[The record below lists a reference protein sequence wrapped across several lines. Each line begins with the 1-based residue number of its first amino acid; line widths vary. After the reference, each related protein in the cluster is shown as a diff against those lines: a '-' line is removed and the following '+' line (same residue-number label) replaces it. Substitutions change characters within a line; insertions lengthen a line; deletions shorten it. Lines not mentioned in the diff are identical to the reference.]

1 MKKINI
7 DQNLY
12 NIQQQGENIILK
24 KKRNIKINDIDELSN
39 YNFCKSKVIKC
50 NIDDETLNKLA
61 YKQILE
67 YVYNIIGDPIKIIDN
82 RKVNIKIGDLSGDK
96 GFYYLENLKISIQG
110 VDSNRCLYEII
121 NQCTNNRFTIKM
133 TIKLE
138 EDDKIVNIS
147 L

>member
-1 MKKINI
+1 MK
-7 DQNLY
+7 
-12 NIQQQGENIILK
+12 IL
-24 KKRNIKINDIDELSN
+24 NDIDDLSN

-96 GFYYLENLKISIQG
+96 CFYYLENLKISIQG

-121 NQCTNNRFTIKM
+121 NQCTNNGFTIKM